1 MIGIL
6 GKADLISI
14 RGSTM
19 TGTISV
25 IMVFAIPIIAII
37 TSHFQS
43 QTKLKHKMIKDELEL
58 ERLKHDN
65 YVIETQKMRL
75 ELEQMKLLDPAEQ
88 KKSI

>member
-1 MIGIL
+1 
-6 GKADLISI
+6 
-14 RGSTM
+14 M
-19 TGTISV
+19 TGIISV
-25 IMVFAIPIIAII
+25 IMIFSIPLVAII

-75 ELEQMKLLDPAEQ
+75 ELEQSKLLQSPDQ